1 MNQPTPSPEM
11 TNAQQ
16 KAIEH
21 IIRQQGEEYL
31 ASLAALD
38 ADRVMSHFA
47 KDNLNYV
54 GQVDS
59 RFFVY
64 PSYEAFSDHVHDVI
78 SRLREAQVGWDQIRV
93 YVSNQDAA
101 VFHGKFHLLYT
112 FTDGQILNVP
122 DVFWTALHERRDGE
136 WKIVLVH
143 ASGRSLSTERE

>member
-1 MNQPTPSPEM
+1 MNQVSKKSSIDGE
-11 TNAQQ
+11 
-16 KAIEH
+16 IEQ
-21 IIRQQGEEYL
+21 IIKQQGEEYL

-38 ADRVMSHFA
+38 ADRTMSDFA
-47 KDNLNYV
+47 KDDLSYV

-59 RFFVY
+59 RFYVY

-93 YVSNQDAA
+93 YVLSQDAA

-112 FTDGQILNVP
+112 FTDGHTLNVP